1 MLVQMPDG
9 SSYKVGTLLG
19 KGDSNFK
26 LSKSDNSG
34 KGYLTYGLSLAP
46 SKSSGYNTCPNA
58 SPGCSAA
65 CLFTAGMGVFKNVQ
79 AGRIAKTKAF
89 FEHRQEFLL
98 RLKAELK
105 SAQKRANKLGKKLA
119 VRLNVLSDI
128 QWEKI
133 CPYLFTDFPDIVYYD
148 YTKNPKRAIAHALGK
163 FPPNYHL
170 TFSRSE
176 KNESDCLKVLAE
188 GGNVAVVFD
197 GPEQKWYGYDVI
209 DGDNTDLRFLDPSPS
224 VIGLFPKGKAKKDE
238 TGFVVSTKRLSLL

>member
-1 MLVQMPDG
+1 MKVQLPDG
-9 SSYKVGTLLG
+9 TEYTVGTLLG

-58 SPGCSAA
+58 SPGCAAA

-98 RLKAELK
+98 RLKSELV
-105 SAQKRANKLGKKLA
+105 SANKRAKKLDKHLA

-128 QWEKI
+128 KWEAV
-133 CPYLFTDFPDIVYYD
+133 CPSLFSQFPDVQLYD
-148 YTKNPKRAIAHALGK
+148 YTKNVGRMFNYLSGK

-176 KNESDCLKVLAE
+176 INEKECLEILKM
-188 GGNVAVVFD
+188 GGNVTVVFD
-197 GPEQKWYGYDVI
+197 SLPSHWNGYPVW
-209 DGDNTDLRFLDPSPS
+209 DGDQTDLRFLDPKGH
-224 VIGLFPKGKAKKDE
+224 VIGLKMKGQAKKDK
-238 TGFVVSTKRLSLL
+238 TGFVVNLL

>member
-1 MLVQMPDG
+1 MKVKMPDG
-9 SSYKVGTLLG
+9 STYEVKTLLG

-26 LSKSDNSG
+26 LAKSDASG

-58 SPGCSAA
+58 SPGCRAA

-89 FEHRQEFLL
+89 FEHRQEFLS
-98 RLKAELK
+98 RLKTELH
-105 SAQKRANKLGKKLA
+105 SANKRAKKLDKQLA

-128 QWEKI
+128 KWEAVAPTI
-133 CPYLFTDFPDIVYYD
+133 FSQFPDVQFYD
-148 YTKNPKRAIAHALGK
+148 YTKNPNRAIKHALGL
-163 FPPNYHL
+163 FPKNYHL

-176 KNESDCLKVLAE
+176 TNESDCLKVLAE

-197 GPEQKWYGYDVI
+197 GPEQKWYGYPVI
-209 DGDNTDLRFLDPSPS
+209 DGDKTDLRFLDKGPC
-224 VIGLFPKGKAKKDE
+224 VVGLFPKGKAKKDE
-238 TGFVVSTKRLSLL
+238 TGFVVSTKRISLV

>member
-1 MLVQMPDG
+1 MPDG

-46 SKSSGYNTCPNA
+46 AKSSGYNTCPNA
-58 SPGCSAA
+58 SPGCAAA

-89 FEHRQEFLL
+89 FEHRAEFIS
-98 RLKAELK
+98 RLKTELV
-105 SAQKRANKLGKKLA
+105 SANKRAKKLDKQLA

-128 QWEKI
+128 KWEKV
-133 CPYLFTDFPDIVYYD
+133 CPSLFSDFPEIQFYD
-148 YTKNPKRAIAHALGK
+148 YTKNPNRAIKHALGL
-163 FPPNYHL
+163 FPKNYHL

-176 KNESDCLKVLAE
+176 TNESDCLKVLAE

-197 GPEQKWYGYDVI
+197 GPTDSWYNYPVI